1 MEYRTQKII
10 KTSEDYPQ
18 RLLELKNPPS
28 ELYVRG
34 NVELLK
40 NKCIATVGARQCT
53 KYGETQAKRFSNY
66 LSKMGY
72 TIVSGLA
79 IGIDTISHI
88 NSMENDGK
96 TIAVMASGFDH
107 IYPQENRVLV
117 EKILENGG
125 LVLSEYSDE
134 VEPDM
139 HRFPKRNKIIAGL
152 SIATVLI
159 ESRYRSGS
167 NITARE
173 TIKQKKEVFCV
184 PGDINKIE
192 SFGPNS
198 FIKNG
203 ANLVVSPYEIDEYFK
218 NYDDIKVDDNS
229 INPDYLDVYNC
240 LGSVPIS
247 INEIVQKT
255 KMEISKVIEVLFMLQ
270 TEDKIVELPGQFY
283 KIGR

>member
-1 MEYRTQKII
+1 MERFKTKRIL
-10 KTSEDYPQ
+10 KTSEEYPK
-18 RLLELKNPPS
+18 RLLEIKNAPA

-34 NVELLK
+34 NLELFN
-40 NKCIATVGARQCT
+40 NKCIAIVGARQCT
-53 KYGETQAKRFSNY
+53 EYGKNQAKRFANY

-79 IGIDTISHI
+79 IGIDTVAHI

-96 TIAVMASGFDH
+96 TIAVMASGFNH
-107 IYPQENRVLV
+107 IYPPENRLLV

-125 LVLSEYSDE
+125 LVVTEYADDI
-134 VEPDM
+134 EPDM

-152 SIATVLI
+152 SIATILI

-167 NITARE
+167 NITAIE

-184 PGDINKIE
+184 PGEVDRKE

-218 NYDDIKVDDNS
+218 EYEDLSDN
-229 INPDYLDVYNC
+229 NEVNLDYMDVYKC
-240 LGSVPIS
+240 LGTVPVS

-255 KMEISKVIEVLFMLQ
+255 KMEIAKVIEVLFMLQ
-270 TEDKIVELPGQFY
+270 TEDKIIELP
-283 KIGR
+283 RPVL